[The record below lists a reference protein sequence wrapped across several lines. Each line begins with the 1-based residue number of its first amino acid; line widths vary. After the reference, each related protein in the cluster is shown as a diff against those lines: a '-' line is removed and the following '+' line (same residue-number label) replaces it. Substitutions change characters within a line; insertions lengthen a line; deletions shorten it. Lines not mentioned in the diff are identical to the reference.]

1 MTRREIIL
9 QVLCEHAKDSQD
21 FFDWALDL
29 LCQENQ
35 DAAQE
40 LDVELSD
47 EAGKELIGQIQNDIK
62 DMEIL
67 FSKLATAK
75 NKSVKHSKTVIL
87 PLLPGTSLH

>member
-29 LCQENQ
+29 LCQENK

-47 EAGKELIGQIQNDIK
+47 EANKELVKQIQSDIQ

-67 FSKLATAK
+67 FAKLAEAK
-75 NKSVKHSKTVIL
+75 NKIVKRSKTIVL
-87 PLLPGTSLH
+87 PLLPGTILH